1 MSVTRAAVSRK
12 LSRGRMLRIK
22 VISLGDT
29 GTGKSCLIKR
39 YCEEKFISKYIP
51 TIGADYG
58 VKPVH
63 FAEHEVRVNLWDLA
77 GPATYLEVR
86 NEFYKD
92 TQGALLVYDATSRPS
107 FEALGG
113 WLQEAQRFGAPHN
126 MVRAS
131 REQALGCKRRKYRC
145 LAGLQPGKRSE
156 RAAACCAVASRRCHQ
171 SMLSTAEGRRSCVP
185 RCLVLHRD
193 LLHQHP
199 SAPVVAC
206 IALHPTVTCSCA
218 SLLSQRHNTNHFY
231 TPQQCVYSKST
242 SQHSAS

>member
-126 MVRAS
+126 MVVCVA
-131 REQALGCKRRKYRC
+131 ATKVDLPGRK
-145 LAGLQPGKRSE
+145 
-156 RAAACCAVASRRCHQ
+156 VAE
-171 SMLSTAEGRRSCVP
+171 AEGRAWALAHNMPYFEVSAASGRGVKALFAS
-185 RCLVLHRD
+185 LFAAVLAQ
-193 LLHQHP
+193 LP
-199 SAPVVAC
+199 SADCGLVATAGRDALAARQAEG
-206 IALHPTVTCSCA
+206 IAAVPSVL
-218 SLLSQRHNTNHFY
+218 
-231 TPQQCVYSKST
+231 
-242 SQHSAS
+242 